1 MTATVCRRCNEPLG
15 LSRFLGADLC
25 GSCAAKDKAERKA
38 ALEEYRSLSTAIGD
52 PRTDPGTIGSNLP
65 AIAERAGLKP
75 QVIRDLNWK
84 ALLGA
89 FETALSDEIITREEE
104 DRLGRIAAALG
115 FDHND
120 FARAIDH
127 YAEEVFIARVNDGR
141 LPELATPPILLKR
154 NEVAHLV
161 TNASLMKEV
170 LVREYKGGSRGVS
183 FRVMKGVSYR
193 VGSHRGTM
201 QVVGSRLEPADT
213 GELVVTSQRV
223 VFTGPRRTQE
233 CRYDKLIDVNVYRDA
248 IELHVSNRQKP
259 SLFQVK
265 SGPMIAAAVN
275 AAAQSVLA

>member
-1 MTATVCRRCNEPLG
+1 MTAAACARCGASLG
-15 LSRFLGADLC
+15 FRRFLGSDLC
-25 GSCAAKDKAERKA
+25 GDCSAKVKAERKA
-38 ALEEYRSLSTAIGD
+38 ALEEYRSLSDAIAD
-52 PRTDPGTIGSNLP
+52 DRTDPATIGANLP
-65 AIAERAGLKP
+65 AIATRAALKP
-75 QVIRDLNWK
+75 EQVRDFNWK
-84 ALLGA
+84 ALLNA
-89 FETALSDEIITREEE
+89 FEKALADEIVTREEE
-104 DRLGRIAAALG
+104 DRLARIGSALG
-115 FDHND
+115 FDQND

-141 LPELATPPILLKR
+141 LPELANPPIILKR
-154 NEVAHLV
+154 NEIAHLV

-170 LVREYKGGSRGVS
+170 LIREYKGGSRGVS

-275 AAAQSVLA
+275 AAAQQVLV

>member
-1 MTATVCRRCNEPLG
+1 M
-15 LSRFLGADLC
+15 
-25 GSCAAKDKAERKA
+25 A
-38 ALEEYRSLSTAIGD
+38 ALTEYRSLSDAMADI
-52 PRTDPGTIGSNLP
+52 RTDLATIGANLP
-65 AIAERAGLKP
+65 AIAARAALKP
-75 QVIRDLNWK
+75 QEVRELNWK
-84 ALLGA
+84 ALLKA
-89 FETALSDEIITREEE
+89 FEKALADEVVTREEE
-104 DRLGRIAAALG
+104 DRLGRIGSALG
-115 FDHND
+115 FGQDD
-120 FARAIDH
+120 FAQAIDH

-141 LPELATPPILLKR
+141 LPELATAPIMLKR
-154 NEVAHLV
+154 DEIAHVV

-170 LVREYKGGSRGVS
+170 LIREYKGASRGVS

-201 QVVGSRLEPADT
+201 QVVGSRLAPADT

-275 AAAQSVLA
+275 AAAQKLA